1 MFKANEFMTMSV
13 ASAKREC
20 AHDRCTVAQRGRQ
33 RPPERCSDRRPRRHA
48 PTASRSA
55 WNRDGPCCTSLL
67 FTLHLPGRQFLGS
80 RWRTAELGA
89 RRLLGVGAWAVAR
102 CSSESPAP
110 PAEKPWRQ
118 SSFL

>member
-13 ASAKREC
+13 ASAKRGVRSRP
-20 AHDRCTVAQRGRQ
+20 AHGGAEG
-33 RPPERCSDRRPRRHA
+33 PPAAARAVSGVVTAGPGVTPPA
-48 PTASRSA
+48 ASRSS
-55 WNRDGPCCTSLL
+55 WNRDGPCCSRY
-67 FTLHLPGRQFLGS
+67 LPGWRFLGS